1 MKILVT
7 GGAGFIGS
15 HVVNGLLK
23 ARHEVVVVDNLTTGH
38 PHNLHPDAAF
48 YEMNILDS
56 QLADVFDQEKPDIV
70 NHHAAQIDVRK
81 AVADPLFDAQQNII
95 GSIHLIEHC
104 REHGVQ
110 KIVYASTG
118 GAIYG
123 EPVYLP
129 ADEEHPI
136 RPLSPYGISKHTVE
150 HYLDLA
156 SLNFG
161 LNYTVLRYANVYGP
175 RQDPHGEAG
184 VVAIFS
190 ESLFRG
196 DQPTIFG
203 DGSST
208 RDYVFV
214 EDVVEA
220 NLLAMEGGTGQIYN
234 VGTGSETDLNELFI
248 KLKAAIGAEIDTIY
262 APPRLGEVDKIA
274 LANDKIKR
282 DLGWEPAHSL
292 EEGFVKTAQY
302 YRSLK

>member
-15 HVVNGLLK
+15 HVVNGLLE

-234 VGTGSETDLNELFI
+234 VGTGSETDLNELVI
-248 KLKAAIGAEIDTIY
+248 KLKTAIGAEIDTIY

-282 DLGWEPAHSL
+282 DLGWAPAHSL

>member
-15 HVVNGLLK
+15 HVVNGLLE

-38 PHNLHPDAAF
+38 RHNLHPDATF

-184 VVAIFS
+184 VVGIFS

-220 NLLAMEGGTGQIYN
+220 NLVAMEGGAGQIYN

-248 KLKAAIGAEIDTIY
+248 KLKTAIGAEIDAIY

-274 LANDKIKR
+274 LTNDKIKR

>member
-15 HVVNGLLK
+15 HVVNGLLE

-234 VGTGSETDLNELFI
+234 VGTGSETDLNELVI
-248 KLKAAIGAEIDTIY
+248 KLKTAIGAEIDTIY

>member
-15 HVVNGLLK
+15 HVVNGLLE

-123 EPVYLP
+123 EQVYLP

-234 VGTGSETDLNELFI
+234 VGTGSETDLNELVI
-248 KLKAAIGAEIDTIY
+248 KLKTAIGAEIDTIY

-282 DLGWEPAHSL
+282 DLGWAPAHSL